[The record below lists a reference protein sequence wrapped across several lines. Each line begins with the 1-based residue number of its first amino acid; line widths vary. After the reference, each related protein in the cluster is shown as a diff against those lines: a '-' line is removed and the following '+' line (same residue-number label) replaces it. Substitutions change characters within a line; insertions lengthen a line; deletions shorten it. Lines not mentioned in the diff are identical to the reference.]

1 MYNVINNKDKFRIGP
16 VFISITNP
24 KDAEKRIIDAASEGR
39 GGFVCVSNMR
49 MVMYADKHPD
59 YAELMSRSYMN
70 LPDGMPLT
78 WCGRLWGIKDIYRIC
93 GPDLFDSILSNDNL
107 ILKHYLLGD
116 TQEVLDK
123 IVAKYNYGENR
134 KIVGTYSLPFVKVE
148 EFDYKGISNMVAES
162 GASIVWT
169 AMTAPKQDEF
179 NERLLKLAP
188 NVVAIGV
195 GRAFRVSIGEFKA
208 VPNYARKLGLSG
220 FWLLKGTLWQ
230 EFRFYFGAFFFLI
243 KVFLQILLRKSS
255 GNCYY
260 E

>member
-1 MYNVINNKDKFRIGP
+1 MTNIDRFRVGK

-24 KDAEKRIIDAASEGR
+24 EDAEERIINASLAGK

-59 YAELMSRSYMN
+59 YAELMNRTFMN

-78 WCGRLWGIKDIYRIC
+78 WCGRLWGIKTVNRIC
-93 GPDLFDSILSNDNL
+93 GPDLFESVLSRDDL
-107 ILKHYLLGD
+107 ELKHYLLGD

-123 IVAKYNYGENR
+123 IVAKFNCDGKK
-134 KIVGTYSLPFVKVE
+134 KIVGAYSLPFAKVE
-148 EFDYKGISNMVAES
+148 EFDYEGISKMVNES
-162 GASIVWT
+162 GANIVWT

-179 NERLLKLAP
+179 DERLLKLSP
-188 NVVAIGV
+188 NVIAVGV
-195 GRAFRVSIGEFKA
+195 GRAFRASIGEYKE
-208 VPNYARKLGLSG
+208 VPNYARKLGISG

-243 KVFLQILLRKSS
+243 KVFLQILWRKVC
-255 GNCYY
+255 GKRYY